1 MKNKNLT
8 EFVETS
14 LLIAIIFLLTFVPN
28 IGYIPTPL
36 INITIIHIP
45 VIIGSVI
52 LGPKKGAILGL
63 AFGVSSFIKNTFFPS
78 SAMALF
84 FSPLSH
90 ISVGYYLGA
99 LYSLVICFVPRILVG
114 VLPYYG
120 YVFLK
125 KKLPD
130 TISLFVSG
138 ILGSMTNTI
147 LVMGLIGVLFNSEYA
162 KMLGEKAVNG
172 VFYLIGVTIATNGV
186 AEAVAAAIF
195 TAAIAKAL
203 FKVKK
208 SL

>member
-8 EFVETS
+8 AFVETS
-14 LLIAIIFLLTFVPN
+14 LLVAIIFLLTFVPN

-45 VIIGSVI
+45 VIIGSVV
-52 LGPKKGAILGL
+52 LGPKKGAILGF

-78 SAMALF
+78 SAMAMF
-84 FSPLSH
+84 FSPLTH

-99 LYSLVICFVPRILVG
+99 LYSLIICFVPRVLVG
-114 VLPYYG
+114 VVPHYV
-120 YVFLK
+120 YVFFK

-130 TISLFVSG
+130 AISLFVSG
-138 ILGSMTNTI
+138 VLGSMTNTI
-147 LVMGLIGVLFNSEYA
+147 LVMGLIGVLFNNEYA
-162 KMLGEKAVNG
+162 KMLGEKAAKG

-186 AEAVAAAIF
+186 AEAVAAAVF

-203 FKVKK
+203 FKLRKT
-208 SL
+208 L

>member
-1 MKNKNLT
+1 MKNKSLT
-8 EFVETS
+8 SFVETS

-45 VIIGSVI
+45 VIIGSVV
-52 LGPKKGAILGL
+52 LGPKKGAILGF

-78 SAMALF
+78 SAMAMF
-84 FSPLSH
+84 FSPLTH
-90 ISVGYYLGA
+90 ISVGHYLGA
-99 LYSLVICFVPRILVG
+99 LYSLVICFIPRILVG
-114 VLPYYG
+114 VVPHYV
-120 YVFLK
+120 YVFFK

-138 ILGSMTNTI
+138 VLGSMTNTI

-162 KMLGEKAVNG
+162 NMLGEKATKG

-203 FKVKK
+203 FKVRK